1 MGGGVTMTGTI
12 IYLVISFLV
21 SLVFVILGIRQVHSK
36 EPVGINTG
44 EKPPKAEELISVT
57 EWNHKYGR
65 NFIVYGCLLFLTLV
79 LFGISQIMID
89 NTKLSL
95 ILFAVA
101 IIGEIAWLE
110 IDHILL
116 KKKLIINDVA

>member
-1 MGGGVTMTGTI
+1 MDGGVTMTGTI
-12 IYLVISFLV
+12 IYLVISLLV
-21 SLVFVILGIRQVHSK
+21 SLVFVILGISQVHSK

-44 EKPPKAEELISVT
+44 EKSPKAEELISIT
-57 EWNHKYGR
+57 EWNHKHGR

-116 KKKLIINDVA
+116 KKKLIIKDVA